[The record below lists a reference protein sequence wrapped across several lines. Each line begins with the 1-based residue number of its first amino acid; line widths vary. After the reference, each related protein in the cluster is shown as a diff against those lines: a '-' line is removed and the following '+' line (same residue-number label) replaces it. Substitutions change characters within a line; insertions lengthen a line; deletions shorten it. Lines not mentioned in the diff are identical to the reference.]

1 MSIQWEIWI
10 FLHGKVCLL
19 VLFRHYNSALN
30 PSLGTTSITVS
41 ENICCCHSHYHQGWH
56 SSCFASSQICVWER
70 GIWLVK
76 SWTSTFVS
84 DTRYIWKANLR
95 FSGFVVG
102 GNSHQHAYQGIAQI
116 TKGDLLSCIRTSKK
130 ANSLIK
136 ADWVFSSSVSCLPE
150 PPLSLFSYNEF

>member
-1 MSIQWEIWI
+1 MEKCVYWYCC
-10 FLHGKVCLL
+10 H
-19 VLFRHYNSALN
+19 HYTSALP
-30 PSLGTTSITVS
+30 PSLGTTSIIVP
-41 ENICCCHSHYHQGWH
+41 ENICCCHSHCHQGWH
-56 SSCFASSQICVWER
+56 SSCFARSQIGVWER

-84 DTRYIWKANLR
+84 DIRYIWKANLS

-136 ADWVFSSSVSCLPE
+136 ADWVFSPSVSCLPE